1 MENIY
6 NYYNLE
12 DYLRKNLIDP
22 NEAYLRWVKDII
34 NTKVSMFE
42 YENLPDGLT

>member
-22 NEAYLRWVKDII
+22 NEDYLRWEIGRASCRERV
-34 NTKVSMFE
+34 
-42 YENLPDGLT
+42 